1 MFGIGISELILIAV
15 VALVVVGP
23 KNLPTTLRA
32 VGRAIREFQ
41 RASRELRE
49 QAGFDEVVDE
59 VTRPLR
65 EGLAGIEADVLR
77 EHEDTSMEYP
87 EAGPDD
93 YGAMAEGASWYP
105 DEMPPEAAGLHAP
118 PTLTTEADA
127 VAPVPAPVVEY
138 GEHSAAPTSERTPEA
153 VAKTDSVSDSVTA
166 HAPEEARHG

>member
-23 KNLPTTLRA
+23 KNLPLTLRA

-65 EGLAGIEADVLR
+65 EGLAGIEHDVLHER
-77 EHEDTSMEYP
+77 EDTSMEYP

-93 YGAMAEGASWYP
+93 FGALSEGASWYP
-105 DEMPPEAAGLHAP
+105 DELSAAEANPEAPAAEGAP
-118 PTLTTEADA
+118 VRAVVEAPAVADA
-127 VAPVPAPVVEY
+127 PAVGDAPGVLEAPAVTVAQTE
-138 GEHSAAPTSERTPEA
+138 ERG
-153 VAKTDSVSDSVTA
+153 
-166 HAPEEARHG
+166 HG

>member
-1 MFGIGISELILIAV
+1 MFGIGIPELILIAV

-23 KNLPTTLRA
+23 KNLPMTLRA

-65 EGLAGIEADVLR
+65 EGLAGIEKDVLAEPAGAAPAEER
-77 EHEDTSMEYP
+77 VDASMEYP

-93 YGAMAEGASWYP
+93 FGAMGENAQYYP
-105 DEMPPEAAGLHAP
+105 DGLPEAP
-118 PTLTTEADA
+118 ADA
-127 VAPVPAPVVEY
+127 PAVTAPTPAPAP
-138 GEHSAAPTSERTPEA
+138 AAAEVSR
-153 VAKTDSVSDSVTA
+153 DS
-166 HAPEEARHG
+166 

>member
-1 MFGIGISELILIAV
+1 MIAI

-23 KNLPTTLRA
+23 KNLPVTLRA

-65 EGLAGIEADVLR
+65 EGLSGIEKDVLR
-77 EHEDTSMEYP
+77 EESLDARVDTGMEYP

-93 YGAMAEGASWYP
+93 YGAMAEGTMWYP
-105 DEMPPEAAGLHAP
+105 EQMEKNPDATPAVFAQEPETAQPMA
-118 PTLTTEADA
+118 T
-127 VAPVPAPVVEY
+127 
-138 GEHSAAPTSERTPEA
+138 SAAEERR
-153 VAKTDSVSDSVTA
+153 S
-166 HAPEEARHG
+166 

>member
-23 KNLPTTLRA
+23 KNLPLTLRA

-65 EGLAGIEADVLR
+65 EGLAGIEKDVLAER
-77 EHEDTSMEYP
+77 EDTSMEYP

-93 YGAMAEGASWYP
+93 FGALADGASWYP
-105 DEMPPEAAGLHAP
+105 DELAAEANAPEAIAEAQ
-118 PTLTTEADA
+118 TEESASDATT
-127 VAPVPAPVVEY
+127 
-138 GEHSAAPTSERTPEA
+138 SAAVKAEEQ
-153 VAKTDSVSDSVTA
+153 A
-166 HAPEEARHG
+166 HG